1 MDSTNFNIN
10 CLFNKRS
17 IFLIG
22 FPRFF
27 NKYLKLNLLKFW
39 ISLGLPTFTMNYL
52 WVIKSKLGFSGSRL
66 VKIWIFWWINYN
78 HEYAKG
84 HLVTHLPE
92 ISQQGECSNL
102 FSFTFAFPDSTK
114 ELNFFDIFT
123 FSWFLPRFL
132 DFGRHLEKN
141 RSVCEGWK
149 WIRGFP
155 LSRRSYLRLSEKL

>member
-84 HLVTHLPE
+84 HLVTHLSE
-92 ISQQGECSNL
+92 ISHQGECSNL
-102 FSFTFAFPDSTK
+102 FSFTFTFLIQRKNWISLTFSHFPD
-114 ELNFFDIFT
+114 FYRV
-123 FSWFLPRFL
+123 SWILADTLKKIEVFVRV
-132 DFGRHLEKN
+132 E
-141 RSVCEGWK
+141 SGWEV
-149 WIRGFP
+149 FH
-155 LSRRSYLRLSEKL
+155 